1 MITPL
6 STGHGKLPLFN
17 KKFFAVNT
25 ASGVS
30 LNTSSSESLFD
41 SLIASLINLSISL
54 SN

>member
-30 LNTSSSESLFD
+30 LNTSSESLFD